1 MKKKVFVLLMV
12 FVLVVSGCTSGNES
26 STTQNP
32 ENQGA
37 SNEQSTED
45 QNQVEEN
52 TAEETNETN
61 ATYTI
66 VTIPKLVGIGWFDR
80 MEEGVNWFA
89 QDTGH
94 DVYQTGPTEADP
106 ALQVQFIED
115 AIAQGVDAICV
126 VPFSVEAVEPVLK
139 KAREQ
144 GIVVVTHE
152 ASSIENADYDVEA
165 FVNTEY
171 GAEFM
176 KRLAEGMG
184 EEGEYT
190 TFVGSLTSKTHNEW
204 VDGSTALQEEA
215 YPNMMVVSNKNESND
230 DILVAYN
237 KTKELLNAYPN
248 LKGIQGSAGTDVAGA
263 AQAVEDLGLSGKL
276 TLVGTSVPSA
286 SAKYI
291 DNDTISSIGFWDP
304 AEAGYVMNQV
314 AVAVLEG
321 RTIEDGHDFERP
333 GYTDISLDGNVI
345 YGSAWVFADKSN
357 VHDFTY

>member
-1 MKKKVFVLLMV
+1 MKKTLFVLLMIFTLMV
-12 FVLVVSGCTSGNES
+12 TACASENS
-26 STTQNP
+26 SSSENPDSSSQKDTTGVK
-32 ENQGA
+32 EGSEA
-37 SNEQSTED
+37 D
-45 QNQVEEN
+45 QQEVDKK
-52 TAEETNETN
+52 
-61 ATYTI
+61 YTI
-66 VTIPKLVGIGWFDR
+66 ITIPKLVGIGWFDR

-89 QDTGH
+89 EDTGH
-94 DVYQTGPTEADP
+94 DAYQTGPTEADP
-106 ALQVQFIED
+106 ALQVQYIED

-126 VPFSVEAVEPVLK
+126 VPFSAEAVEPVLK

-152 ASSIENADYDVEA
+152 ASTINNADYDVEA

-184 EEGEYT
+184 SEGEYT
-190 TFVGSLTSKTHNEW
+190 TFVGSLTSTTHNEW
-204 VDGSTALQEEA
+204 VDGSTELQVEA
-215 YPNMMVVSNKNESND
+215 YPNMSLVSNKNESND

-286 SAKYI
+286 SAKYL

-314 AVAVLEG
+314 ALAILEG
-321 RTIEDGHDFERP
+321 NSIEDGHDFGRP
-333 GYTDISLDGNVI
+333 GYTNISLDGNVI